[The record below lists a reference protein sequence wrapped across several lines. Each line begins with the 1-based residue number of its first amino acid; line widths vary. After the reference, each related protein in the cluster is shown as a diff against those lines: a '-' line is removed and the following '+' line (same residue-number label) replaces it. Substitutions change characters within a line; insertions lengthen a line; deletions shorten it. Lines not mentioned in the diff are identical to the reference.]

1 MAERAEMFTEIWNN
15 AYNIFAETDDCQMWD
30 YLREQIAMG
39 NISQA
44 DAETMAE
51 DIIETYNL

>member
-1 MAERAEMFTEIWNN
+1 MFTEIWNN
-15 AYNIFAETDDCQMWD
+15 AYNIFVETDDCQMWD